1 MIRLIAYICSNPI
14 SKAECRVEL
23 IKLTILTIK
32 MKPIYLLLGTAILL
46 QSCSGDRNSAETE
59 MNNTETGSV
68 GELTLTKEQAGQIFS
83 LPVHCLEV
91 EYPNKLGQVLGS
103 DADLKSP
110 KALRPI
116 FYGCFDWHSSVHGYW
131 SIVELMQAFPELD
144 ADGSVRETL
153 SRHITPENVAVEL
166 SFFQD
171 PNNLSFER
179 TYGWAW
185 LFKLQE
191 SLRGWEDADAARWAD
206 NLQPLVDL
214 LVDRY
219 QEYLPKLVF
228 PIRTGQHDNS
238 AFGLS
243 LSLDY
248 ARSVGDVA
256 FDAVIVDHAK
266 RLFGDDKNYDLAYE
280 PSGYDFL
287 SPGFEEA
294 YLMRKVLDSKEYGQW
309 LKGFLP
315 GIYSAGFRVEPAEVL
330 DRTDG
335 KLVHL
340 DGLNYSRAACLYGI
354 ASGLP
359 ELAHLR
365 PLANEHIAFSLP
377 NLSAQDDYMGSH
389 WLGTF
394 ALYALKHY

>member
-1 MIRLIAYICSNPI
+1 M
-14 SKAECRVEL
+14 KAQVVSL
-23 IKLTILTIK
+23 AALTWVLSFS
-32 MKPIYLLLGTAILL
+32 
-46 QSCSGDRNSAETE
+46 SCSEKSANSNSSLHT
-59 MNNTETGSV
+59 SD
-68 GELTLTKEQAGQIFS
+68 TLKKIVLSEAQAKGIFD

-103 DADLKSP
+103 DNDLKSP
-110 KALRPI
+110 KQLRPI

-131 SIVELMQAFPELD
+131 SIVELMQKYPSLD
-144 ADGSVRETL
+144 ADEKIRATL
-153 SRHITPENVAVEL
+153 NRHITAENVAVEL
-166 SFFQD
+166 AFFND
-171 PNNLSFER
+171 TNNKSFER

-191 SLRGWEDADAARWAD
+191 SLSKWQDADAQLWKAT
-206 NLQPLVDL
+206 LQPLVDL
-214 LVDRY
+214 LVMRY
-219 QEYLPKLVF
+219 EEYLPKLVY

-248 ARSVGDVA
+248 ARSVGDKDFENA
-256 FDAVIVDHAK
+256 IIEHGK
-266 RLFGDDKNYDLAYE
+266 RLFEKDINCDLAYE

-287 SPGFEEA
+287 SPCLEEA
-294 YLMRKVLDSKEYGQW
+294 YLMSKLLGQNEYKTW
-309 LKGFLP
+309 LEKFMPKLFK
-315 GIYSAGFRVEPAEVL
+315 ADFKLEPAIVK
-330 DRTDG
+330 DRSDG

-354 ASGLP
+354 SNTLA
-359 ELAHLR
+359 ELHHLR
-365 PLANEHIAFSLP
+365 VIANNHIEFSLP

-394 ALYALKHY
+394 ALYALSHGY